1 MDTFVEKL
9 NNNPI
14 FQLSLSSKELFHSNF
29 LAWLAEDKNTQ
40 TLFKEILSTWLG
52 KDTFDYNTDCM
63 VVKREYKNFD
73 FSICKKIIKDE
84 ESETGKIRLVLE
96 NKFKSIAYKAQLD
109 NYKKKVDALNEEADK
124 AQCKAELNL
133 KSLNTAKF
141 NNWKENAKLPKTK
154 YILLT
159 LAKDFLDKEVVKESG
174 WIIVTYA
181 NYSKTLHDNLDLVK
195 DKFYKELLEK
205 YCEFIDAFYTYTNNC
220 LEQIKYTDNWEIL
233 KNEDFSTLRCNDI
246 WQKLVM
252 HQCALQLAK
261 KLEKKFGKDF
271 QPTIVT
277 SDQEIWGENGNE
289 NKDKLFMRVSYYHGE
304 ALLELKYLIP
314 QKGIFVLQ
322 QQGNHPLRAGFLD
335 MLSKKPKYSK
345 KHDTKNW
352 NEETDR
358 IIREAKLETMVP
370 PKKVESEDK
379 PRYNSFGVFYY
390 NDLNTVTKNIENTL
404 DDMIDKIDQVINL
417 VK

>member
-63 VVKREYKNFD
+63 EIKREYKNFD
-73 FSICKKIIKDE
+73 FSICEKIINDK
-84 ESETGKIRLVLE
+84 ESKTGKIRLVLE

-124 AQCKAELNL
+124 AQCKAKLKLN
-133 KSLNTAKF
+133 SAKF
-141 NNWKENAKLPKTK
+141 ENWKGNAKLPKTK

-159 LAKDFLDKEVVKESG
+159 LAENFLDKEAVKQSG

-181 NYSKTLHDNLDLVK
+181 DYSKTLHDNLDLVK

-277 SDQEIWGENGNE
+277 SDQEIWGENGTE

-314 QKGIFVLQ
+314 PKGIFVLQ

-390 NDLNTVTKNIENTL
+390 NDLNTITKNIENTL

>member
-1 MDTFVEKL
+1 MNNLFVDAL
-9 NNNPI
+9 QNNPI

-40 TLFKEILSTWLG
+40 TLFKKILSTWLG
-52 KDTFDYNTDCM
+52 EDTFNYNTDCM
-63 VVKREYKNFD
+63 EVKREYKNFD
-73 FSICKKIIKDE
+73 FSICEKIINDK
-84 ESETGKIRLVLE
+84 ESKTGRIRLVLE
-96 NKFKSIAYKAQLD
+96 NKFKSIAYKAQLE
-109 NYKKKVDALNEEADK
+109 NYQKKVDALNEEADK
-124 AQCKAELNL
+124 AQCKAKLKLN
-133 KSLNTAKF
+133 SAKF
-141 NNWKENAKLPKTK
+141 ENWKENAKLPKTK

-159 LAKDFLDKEVVKESG
+159 LAEDFLDKEAVKQSG

-181 NYSKTLHDNLDLVK
+181 DYSKTLHDNLALVK

-220 LEQIKYTDNWEIL
+220 LEKIKYTDNWEIL

-252 HQCALQLAK
+252 HQCALQLTK

-271 QPTIVT
+271 QPIIVT
-277 SDQEIWGENGNE
+277 SDQEIWGENGTE

-345 KHDTKNW
+345 KDDTKNW